1 VAGIARRA
9 VRTARRALAP
19 DVAARARRVRAVLF
33 DVDGVLTADR
43 VLVDPHGR
51 LLRELSLRD
60 ATALALLARAGV
72 RVALL
77 AERRAAVAPLAR
89 RLGVETIVERGA
101 TVASAGRRLCR
112 RWRIAPAELGFVGD
126 DLLDQPLLALAGLA
140 VTVADGARGLAGH
153 VHLVTAARGGAGAV
167 REVAELILRAQ
178 GKWASVVGESMR

>member
-1 VAGIARRA
+1 VAGFVRRA
-9 VRTARRALAP
+9 ARPVRRALSP
-19 DVAARARRVRAVLF
+19 EVAARARRVRAVLF

-43 VLVDPHGR
+43 VLVDTRGQ

-60 ATALALLARAGV
+60 ATALALLQRAGV

-77 AERRAAVAPLAR
+77 AERRVAVAALAR
-89 RLGVETIVERGA
+89 RLGVTAIVERGA
-101 TVASAGRRLCR
+101 TAASAGRRLCR
-112 RWRIAPAELGFVGD
+112 RWRIAPAELAFVGD

-140 VTVADGARGLAGH
+140 ITVADGARGLAGH
-153 VHLVTAARGGAGAV
+153 VHLVTAARGGGGAV